1 MKRLVVVGIVLL
13 STAAMS
19 QEQILFS
26 GKVESG
32 GYGGIVGQVCQIN
45 NSTVLMI
52 GGQGGWIID
61 HSFIL
66 GGGAYGLTTNV
77 KADVQRSDGSDLYL
91 NVGYGGLLLEYVF
104 ESDKLLHFS
113 MHTLIGGGGINY
125 TTHKMGDEYSQYE
138 DYSEPID
145 QDAFFVAEPG
155 ITLTLNVT
163 RFFRLGLGGTY
174 RYVSG
179 ISTVGLT
186 NDDLSGFGAN
196 LYFNFGKF

>member
-1 MKRLVVVGIVLL
+1 MKRLVVVGMLL
-13 STAAMS
+13 FSTAAIS

-32 GYGGIVGQVCQIN
+32 GYGGVVGQVCQIN
-45 NSTVLMI
+45 DCAALMI

-66 GGGAYGLTTNV
+66 GGGGYGLTTNV
-77 KADVQRSDGSDLYL
+77 KADVQRSDGRDLYL
-91 NVGYGGLLLEYVF
+91 NMGYGGLLLEYVF
-104 ESDKLLHFS
+104 ESDRLLHFS
-113 MHTLIGGGGINY
+113 LHTLIGGGTVNY
-125 TTHKMGDEYSQYE
+125 TIHRMGDQYNQWN
-138 DYSEPID
+138 DYSEPTD
-145 QDAFFVAEPG
+145 QDAFFVTEPG
-155 ITLTLNVT
+155 VTLTLNVT
-163 RFFRLGLGGTY
+163 RFFRLGFGGTY